1 MKLNIGGKEKK
12 EGWKILNI
20 QEFDGVDFVG
30 DISDLS
36 QFQNESISE
45 IYVSHVLEHVPQK
58 KVNDTLKGVNRILS
72 TDGKLYVSVPDM
84 EILCKIF
91 LDPKAPTEVKFHVMR
106 MMFGGQIDEFDFH
119 YFGWNMDFLRQYLFK
134 TGFKRVERVKS
145 FSLFKDTSDYA
156 PYGPPISLNVIA
168 YKH

>member
-45 IYVSHVLEHVPQK
+45 VYASHVLEHVAQK

-72 TDGKLYVSVPDM
+72 ADGKIIYTAENLKV
-84 EILCKIF
+84 
-91 LDPKAPTEVKFHVMR
+91 
-106 MMFGGQIDEFDFH
+106 G
-119 YFGWNMDFLRQYLFK
+119 LFK
-134 TGFKRVERVKS
+134 SWKES
-145 FSLFKDTSDYA
+145 
-156 PYGPPISLNVIA
+156 
-168 YKH
+168 